1 MIKVKSL
8 KELHKNYG
16 ELYKQLATYRKYLS
30 KQMIKKAE
38 RTLKRNYDYSL
49 KCLSCNL
56 KFDLKQEMKKAKAER
71 EVFVSTKQGF
81 LKRLFNALKNLLSRK
96 VKQ

>member
-1 MIKVKSL
+1 MIKVKNL
-8 KELHKNYG
+8 EELHNNFG

-56 KFDLKQEMKKAKAER
+56 KFDLKQEMKKAKSKR
-71 EVFVSTKQGF
+71 RVFVFKKQGCF
-81 LKRLFNALKNLLSRK
+81 HSLFQVLKNLVRRK
-96 VKQ
+96 TKQ

>member
-8 KELHKNYG
+8 EELHNNYG

-38 RTLKRNYDYSL
+38 RALKRNYDYSL
-49 KCLSCNL
+49 RYLSCNL
-56 KFDLKQEMKKAKAER
+56 KFDLKQEMKKTKAKR
-71 EVFVSTKQGF
+71 KVFVSKKQGL